1 MLLMVS
7 ALSGLTMNQGKAITC
22 ILGQRKAIIDSFRSI
37 GCLLTSIN
45 TFRGGLMKT
54 VTLDVRSRAE
64 VLADVGKVW
73 KSGKAQKTARI
84 SFSTPELLWKVLT
97 AKRWELLKA
106 LCGSG
111 PVSIREAARRVNR
124 DVKAVHADVTALLNA
139 GVLDR
144 AEQGGIVFPYEAVKV
159 EFLLQAA

>member
-1 MLLMVS
+1 
-7 ALSGLTMNQGKAITC
+7 
-22 ILGQRKAIIDSFRSI
+22 
-37 GCLLTSIN
+37 
-45 TFRGGLMKT
+45 MKT

-84 SFSTPELLWKVLT
+84 SFATPELLWKVLT
-97 AKRWELLKA
+97 AKRWDLLKA

-144 AEQGGIVFPYEAVKV
+144 TEKGGIVFPYEAVKV